1 MNKAMVCRI
10 LDNSKY
16 AGDEGFP
23 PLISKEQLEEAAFLR
38 PAKAKQY
45 GGSLPVEMKKIR
57 QQICCGNCG
66 QILKRVNMRTGYI
79 LWECPK
85 CGISTDYI
93 PDELLLQSVTA
104 LLNRAIENRE
114 KLKPEERHCE
124 CLSIE
129 VLRLNNEIDR
139 QMTNP
144 RANADQLLQL
154 IMDCAKA
161 KYEVS
166 ESGASEQMTQ
176 LIQERL
182 ADQPL
187 ISDFDY
193 DLFSSITEK
202 ILIQPNASV
211 HLQLRNGKVI

>member
-1 MNKAMVCRI
+1 
-10 LDNSKY
+10 
-16 AGDEGFP
+16 
-23 PLISKEQLEEAAFLR
+23 
-38 PAKAKQY
+38 
-45 GGSLPVEMKKIR
+45 
-57 QQICCGNCG
+57 
-66 QILKRVNMRTGYI
+66 MRTGYI

-193 DLFSSITEK
+193 DLFSSIAEK
-202 ILIQPNASV
+202 ILIQPNTSV

>member
-1 MNKAMVCRI
+1 M
-10 LDNSKY
+10 
-16 AGDEGFP
+16 
-23 PLISKEQLEEAAFLR
+23 EEAAFLR
-38 PAKAKQY
+38 AAKAKQY
-45 GGSLPVEMKKIR
+45 GGSLPAEMKKIR

-104 LLNRAIENRE
+104 LLNRAIKNRE

-182 ADQPL
+182 ADQSL

-202 ILIQPNASV
+202 ILIQSNASV